1 MRPIKSLSPFAG
13 WLLRLGLV
21 FMVGVLV
28 WPALK
33 QFQFTNLES
42 AITLAFAL
50 FAVLVFIGGFMS
62 KHTLTMLSGLV
73 LFLLSVWH
81 LYWNFRGISINFA
94 AYALT
99 GIIGLHFFINGNK

>member
-1 MRPIKSLSPFAG
+1 MRPIKSLSPFSG
-13 WLLRLGLV
+13 WLLRLGLM
-21 FMVGVLV
+21 FMVGLLV

-33 QFQFTNLES
+33 LFHFTSLHS
-42 AITLAFAL
+42 VVTAAFAL
-50 FAVLVFIGGFMS
+50 FAALVFIGGFMN
-62 KHTLTMLSGLV
+62 KHTLTMLSGLA